1 MYKNIID
8 NHRGSI
14 TVKSSVGKGTTVS
27 DSFPIL
33 EQEDGKKAGISG
45 AVLAGGKSS
54 RIGTDKALLKLDG
67 QTLIERAVSTL
78 RPYTGDPII
87 ITNASDK
94 YKFLNLS
101 VYSDI
106 IADTG
111 PLGGI
116 LTALEKSNTTHCLV
130 LACDLPFVSG
140 ELIKILC
147 NQGLVHDISVVD
159 AGFGVE
165 PLCAVYSK
173 RCISPIRKQLDLGQY
188 RVTNFYHYVDVKVI
202 YLEQLNKIFT
212 QETLLNIN
220 TPKDLEKARALLK
233 VRDYSHHKEGG
244 QTGG

>member
-1 MYKNIID
+1 MCKNIID

-14 TVKSSVGKGTTVS
+14 TVKSTVGKGTTVS
-27 DSFPIL
+27 VSFPIL

-45 AVLAGGKSS
+45 AILAGGKSS

-67 QTLIERAVSTL
+67 QTLIERAITTL

-87 ITNASDK
+87 IANAPDK
-94 YKFLNLS
+94 YNFLNLS
-101 VYSDI
+101 VYPDI

-116 LTALEKSNTTHCLV
+116 LTALEKSNTTHCMV

-140 ELIKILC
+140 ELIKILW
-147 NQGLVHDISVVD
+147 NQGLVHDVTVVD

-173 RCISPIRKQLDLGQY
+173 RCLSPIRKQLDLGQY

-212 QETLLNIN
+212 PEILLNIN
-220 TPKDLEKARALLK
+220 TPEDLENARAQLK
-233 VRDYSHHKEGG
+233 VRES
-244 QTGG
+244 

>member
-1 MYKNIID
+1 MCKNIID

-14 TVKSSVGKGTTVS
+14 TVKSTVGKGTAVS
-27 DSFPIL
+27 VSFPTF
-33 EQEDGKKAGISG
+33 EGEVGEKAGISG
-45 AVLAGGKSS
+45 AILAGGKSS

-87 ITNASDK
+87 ITSASDK

-106 IADTG
+106 IANAG

-116 LTALEKSNTTHCLV
+116 STALEKSNTTHCLV

-140 ELIKILC
+140 QLIKILC
-147 NQGLVHDISVVD
+147 DRSLTHDIVVVD
-159 AGFGVE
+159 AGHGVE

-173 RCISPIRKQLDLGQY
+173 RCLASIRKQLDSGQY

-202 YLEQLNKIFT
+202 YLEQLNKIFIP
-212 QETLLNIN
+212 ETLLNIN
-220 TPKDLEKARALLK
+220 TLEDLEKAKALLK

-244 QTGG
+244 QAGG